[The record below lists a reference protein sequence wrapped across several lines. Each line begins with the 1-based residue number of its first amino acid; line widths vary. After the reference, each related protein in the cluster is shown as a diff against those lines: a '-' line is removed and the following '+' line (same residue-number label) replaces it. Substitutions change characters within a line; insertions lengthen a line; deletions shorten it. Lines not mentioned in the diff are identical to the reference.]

1 MSKELCMEDPP
12 GQKELLKKHI
22 YIYIQYIC
30 FSVQNML
37 MMQPAAGSIIQLDG

>member
-22 YIYIQYIC
+22 YIYSIYLF
-30 FSVQNML
+30 FSPKHAND
-37 MMQPAAGSIIQLDG
+37 AAGRGQHHST